1 MPASPSALAITAL
14 VIAFTTK
21 VDVTK
26 SLKEGE
32 PVLTVDDEF
41 EVGDA
46 YDPTFE
52 ISAEGKGDAPDGV
65 AVALEELPEEVTGI
79 TGGKT
84 MIDQVDTTQKMDG
97 RNAWSFHAWNFPS
110 AA

>member
-21 VDVTK
+21 VEITK

-41 EVGDA
+41 SVGDA

-52 ISAEGKGDAPDGV
+52 ITAEGKGDAPDGIAV
-65 AVALEELPEEVTGI
+65 AVEELPEEATGI
-79 TGGKT
+79 SGGKT
-84 MIDQVDTTQKMDG
+84 MIDQVDATQKMDG
-97 RNAWSFHAWNFPS
+97 RNAWSFHAWNFP
-110 AA
+110 AAA

>member
-14 VIAFTTK
+14 VIPFTTK
-21 VDVTK
+21 VEITK

-32 PVLTVDDEF
+32 AVLTIDDEF
-41 EVGDA
+41 EVADA

-65 AVALEELPEEVTGI
+65 AVALESLPEEATGI
-79 TGGKT
+79 SGGKT

-97 RNAWSFHAWNFPS
+97 RNSWSFHAWNFP
-110 AA
+110 AAA

>member
-21 VDVTK
+21 VEITK

-41 EVGDA
+41 SVGDA

-52 ISAEGKGDAPDGV
+52 ITAEGKGDAPDGIAV
-65 AVALEELPEEVTGI
+65 AVEELPEEATGI
-79 TGGKT
+79 SGGKT
-84 MIDQVDTTQKMDG
+84 MIDQVDATQKMDG

-110 AA
+110 AT